1 MGGRFRNILI
11 IISLMQYGTK
21 SLSDK
26 ETVYFLIVS
35 FSNTQNTGISQNQ
48 WYLKVIEM
56 SWYLTIT
63 VQYAF

>member
-11 IISLMQYGTK
+11 IISLMQYGTE